1 MSSLR
6 TAISDL
12 TGLYNM
18 FGDRVEDMP
27 SGRFINADEMPEP
40 YRGLLA
46 HDHHMTVTMEKFH
59 GAPVDVNVLR
69 AIHDEPFYA
78 RKIYLTNSK
87 TGQVVMFGIMRFNF
101 DWADDTIKQ
110 LIMDQKTPL
119 GRILIEHNVL
129 RRISTHVLLRIVPN
143 EEMRRVF
150 GMAESAESGDGRE
163 RDYVYGRLATIFCN
177 NEPAVDLLEVSAPVP
192 AASD

>member
-6 TAISDL
+6 TAVSDL
-12 TGLYNM
+12 TGLYSI

-46 HDHHMTVTMEKFH
+46 HDHHMTVTMEEFH
-59 GAPVDVNVLR
+59 GAKVDVHVLR

-87 TGQVVMFGIMRFNF
+87 TGQVVMYGIMRFNF
-101 DWADDTIKQ
+101 DWADDAIKQ
-110 LIMDQKTPL
+110 LILDQKTPL

-129 RRISTHVLLRIVPN
+129 RRVSMHVLLRIIPN
-143 EEMRRVF
+143 EEMRRLF
-150 GMAESAESGDGRE
+150 GMPEPVADDGKTPE
-163 RDYVYGRLATIFCN
+163 YVYGRLATIFCN

-192 AASD
+192 AT

>member
-6 TAISDL
+6 TAVSDL
-12 TGLYNM
+12 TGLYSI

-46 HDHHMTVTMEKFH
+46 HDHHMTVTMEQFH
-59 GAPVDVNVLR
+59 GAPVDVNILR
-69 AIHDEPFYA
+69 AIHDDPFYA
-78 RKIYLTNSK
+78 RKIYLTKSG
-87 TGQVVMFGIMRFNF
+87 TDQVVMFGIMRFNF
-101 DWADDTIKQ
+101 EWCDDEIKQ
-110 LIMDQKTPL
+110 LILAQETPL

-129 RRISTHVLLRIVPN
+129 RHISTHVLLRIVPN
-143 EEMRRVF
+143 AEMRRVF
-150 GMAESAESGDGRE
+150 GIESAAQDGDGAAPT
-163 RDYVYGRLATIFCN
+163 YVYGRLATIFCN

-192 AASD
+192 ES